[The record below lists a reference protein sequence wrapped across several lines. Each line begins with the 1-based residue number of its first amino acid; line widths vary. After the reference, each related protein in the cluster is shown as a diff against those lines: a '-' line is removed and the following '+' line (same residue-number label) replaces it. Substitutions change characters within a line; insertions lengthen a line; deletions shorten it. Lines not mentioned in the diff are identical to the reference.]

1 VRAGQPTTIQLGVV
15 PAGSGGVTVRWNAG
29 GSGLAVSPADGQV
42 TIGPSTSRAT
52 TGTTACAPAGAAT
65 QALTVTA
72 PAAGAYVLDVHLQTE
87 GGTALPPVVVDIDA
101 TG

>member
-1 VRAGQPTTIQLGVV
+1 
-15 PAGSGGVTVRWNAG
+15 
-29 GSGLAVSPADGQV
+29 
-42 TIGPSTSRAT
+42 
-52 TGTTACAPAGAAT
+52 
-65 QALTVTA
+65 VTA